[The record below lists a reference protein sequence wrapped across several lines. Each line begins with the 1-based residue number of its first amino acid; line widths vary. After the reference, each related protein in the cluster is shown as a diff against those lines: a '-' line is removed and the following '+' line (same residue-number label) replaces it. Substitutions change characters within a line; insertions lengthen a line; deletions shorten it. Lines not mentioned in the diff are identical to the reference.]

1 MFGIYRIQC
10 KEGNVGKPFHII
22 FKDIGLLGYL
32 PNMKIIFYQHTNK
45 NICWNPK
52 WSLAIGS
59 KKLRTDN
66 QKPLG

>member
-1 MFGIYRIQC
+1 MYFFVLILVGQCDKMFGIYRIQC

-45 NICWNPK
+45 NICWNPNGL
-52 WSLAIGS
+52 WL
-59 KKLRTDN
+59 
-66 QKPLG
+66 